1 VTQNQG
7 DLKMPKSRARILI
20 VDDEVNIREALAA
33 LLRDEGYEVVTAP
46 SAEDAIAALG
56 ADYFQIVVSDV
67 RMGRASGLD
76 LLRWLREHSPET
88 EMILL
93 TAYGSVENAVEAMK
107 LGAYDYLSKPVDRRR
122 LSLLLEKA
130 LEKQRLATE
139 NRNLRRRLSVKEEFS
154 NIIGNSSRIRQI
166 FKVISEVAP
175 TSATILITGESG
187 TGKELVARAIHS
199 RSQRREGPFVTLNC
213 GAMPDSPFVTLNCGA
228 MPDTLLE
235 SELFGYEK
243 GAFTGAA
250 GMKQGRIELAS
261 GGTLFLDEVGD
272 MTPKTQVDLL
282 RVLQERELRRLGSAG
297 VIKVDVRFIAA
308 TNKDLATEIA
318 EKRFREDLFYRLNVV
333 PISMPPLRERKEDIP
348 VLAQAFL
355 EEFCRIHQK
364 ELKKTAD
371 TTMDL
376 MIQHSWPGNVR
387 ELRNV
392 LERMVLLAHTE
403 SLEPR
408 DLPASIQRDSASRP
422 MITIPL
428 DQPLEEIERTVIDN
442 VFSRITSNRRKAAQ
456 LMGISL
462 RALHY
467 KIRRFQ
473 LGQK

>member
-1 VTQNQG
+1 MSKTQG
-7 DLKMPKSRARILI
+7 RILI

-33 LLRDEGYEVVTAP
+33 LLRDEGYEVITAP
-46 SAEDAIAALG
+46 SAEEAMAALG
-56 ADYFQIVVSDV
+56 ADYFQVVISDM
-67 RMGRASGLD
+67 RMGNASGMD
-76 LLRWLREHSPET
+76 LLRWLRENGPET

-122 LSLLLEKA
+122 LSLLIEKA
-130 LEKQRLATE
+130 LEKQRLSSE

-154 NIIGNSSRIRQI
+154 SIIGNSNRIRQI
-166 FKVISEVAP
+166 FKVIAEIAP
-175 TSATILITGESG
+175 TIATVLITGESG

-213 GAMPDSPFVTLNCGA
+213 GAL
-228 MPDTLLE
+228 PDTLLE
-235 SELFGYEK
+235 SELFGYER
-243 GAFTGAA
+243 GAFTGAT

-282 RVLQERELRRLGSAG
+282 RVLQERELRRLGGTG

-308 TNKDLATEIA
+308 TNKDLASEIA
-318 EKRFREDLFYRLNVV
+318 EKRFREDLYYRLNVV
-333 PISMPPLRERKEDIP
+333 PIMMPPLRERKEDIP
-348 VLAQAFL
+348 LLAIAFL
-355 EEFCRIHQK
+355 EEFCRAHRK
-364 ELKKTAD
+364 ELKKIAD
-371 TTMDL
+371 ATMDL
-376 MIQHSWPGNVR
+376 MLQHPWPGNVR

-392 LERMVLLAHTE
+392 MERMVLLARTE

-408 DLPASIQRDSASRP
+408 DLPAPIQHESGSRP
-422 MITIPL
+422 TITIPL
-428 DQPLEEIERTVIDN
+428 DQPLEEIEKTVIDS
-442 VFSRITSNRRKAAQ
+442 VFSRITRNRRKAAQ

-467 KIRRFQ
+467 KIRRFE
-473 LGQK
+473 LDRK